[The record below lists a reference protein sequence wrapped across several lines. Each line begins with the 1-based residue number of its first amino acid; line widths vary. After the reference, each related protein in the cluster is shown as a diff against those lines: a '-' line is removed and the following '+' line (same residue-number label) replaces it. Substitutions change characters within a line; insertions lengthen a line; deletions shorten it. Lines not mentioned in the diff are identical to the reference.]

1 MIFHNIQIE
10 KLVTGAFGL
19 GRMPD
24 GLVVLV
30 PHVLPDETVRVT
42 PVRKRKSYLQ
52 ARLDQVLEAS
62 PARIDPPCP
71 LYGQCGGCALQHVR
85 CEDQPRLKSAI
96 LHDQILRAGLF
107 DGEKIA
113 SILSEPLASPLP
125 FSYRQRIRLRI
136 NDRGECGFLRFHSHE
151 IIPVNR
157 CLLARPLIND
167 VLVELRKLS
176 NCRHLLGLS
185 SELELLFNPDRQ
197 NIFLIFHFSR
207 KPRPGDIKAARET
220 AASLSHTGAVLLSV
234 AGQGTFPFYSED
246 GEKYPQLA
254 LLFNLEKGRVIRL
267 GFEPGSFCQVNLEQN
282 EQLLKLLLDWA
293 EVRNRDQVLDLFCGM
308 GNFSLPLAMKAG
320 HVLGMDLQ
328 RSAIRSARRNAEE
341 AEIDNCRF
349 ERLAAVEGARKLAE
363 SGKRFDLVLLDPP
376 RQGCLDSL
384 PHVMRLGA
392 HKIIYISCDP
402 ATLCRDLAL
411 LRQNGYRIRKM
422 KMVDMFPQTHHLET
436 IVLLEK

>member
-19 GRMPD
+19 GRLPD

-30 PHVLPDETVRVT
+30 PHVLPGETVRVT
-42 PVRKRKSYLQ
+42 PVRKRKSYLE

-62 PARIDPPCP
+62 PARVDPPCP

-85 CEDQPRLKSAI
+85 YEDQPRLKSAI
-96 LHDQILRAGLF
+96 LRDQILRAGLL
-107 DGEKIA
+107 DVEKTA
-113 SILSEPLASPLP
+113 AILSGPLASPLP

-136 NDRGECGFLRFHSHE
+136 NDRGGCGFLRFHSHQ
-151 IIPVNR
+151 IVPVDR
-157 CLLARPLIND
+157 CLLAGPLIND
-167 VLVELRKLS
+167 VLAALRKLS
-176 NCRHLLGLS
+176 GCRHLLGLS

-220 AASLSHTGAVLLSV
+220 VESLSHTGAVLLSV
-234 AGQGTFPFYSED
+234 AGQGTFPFYPED
-246 GEKYPQLA
+246 GGNQPQLA
-254 LLFNLEKGRVIRL
+254 LLLNMEEGRVVRL
-267 GFEPGSFCQVNLEQN
+267 GFEPGAFCQVNLEQN
-282 EQLLKLLLDWA
+282 EQLLNLLLDWA
-293 EVRNRDQVLDLFCGM
+293 DVRKTDQVLDLFCGM
-308 GNFSLPLAMKAG
+308 GNFSLPLATKAG

-341 AEIDNCRF
+341 AGIDNCRF
-349 ERLAAVEGARKLAE
+349 DRLAAVDGARKLAE
-363 SGKRFDLVLLDPP
+363 SGKCFDLVLLDPP
-376 RQGCLDSL
+376 RQGCLDAL
-384 PHVMRLGA
+384 PHVIRLGA
-392 HKIIYISCDP
+392 HEIIYISCDP

-411 LRQNGYRIRKM
+411 LCQNGYRIRKI

-436 IVLLEK
+436 IVILSL